1 MNLKTWISENTT
13 AGLVEDLCSGS
24 SNENLLA
31 FHEAGMDEALDTTIK
46 SRQGKQIMDAD
57 YVETPQDGIEAVE
70 AYLIERSRYLAQVL
84 EYFKA
89 EYNPIENY
97 SQNEHEEISTTYA
110 ERTDHGTDTKA
121 EDTFRH
127 GAHTDQQSFT
137 QYSDIQIN
145 PSYTD
150 TVTTGVGG
158 YDVTTHLAKVETQ
171 TTPPGDTSTTS
182 VAPFE
187 SDTFHNKEQTAVTH
201 TQGSQT
207 VARVAVGGDA
217 GNDKVSY
224 SQKQDTNLHGAH
236 NDELQHGAHTDSM
249 IYPTYDDMAHVGGT
263 EDSYEHIT
271 DERTDSVERDLDR
284 SGNIG
289 VQTAAQM
296 MQLDESF
303 WWGFKPLQK
312 MAREIAALLVEGVTV
327 L

>member
-1 MNLKTWISENTT
+1 MRLKTWISEYTT
-13 AGLVEDLCSGS
+13 DGLVTDICSSFAEG
-24 SNENLLA
+24 NLAL
-31 FHEAGMDEALDTTIK
+31 FHESGMDGVLDATLS
-46 SRQGKQIMDAD
+46 SRHGRQNMDRD
-57 YVETPQDGIEAVE
+57 YVDYPEDAIDAVK
-70 AYLIERSRYLAQVL
+70 AYLMERNRYLVQIL
-84 EYFKA
+84 EYYTS

-97 SQNEHEEISTTYA
+97 SQVEHEEVDTTYA

-127 GAHTDQQSFT
+127 GEHTDQQSFA
-137 QYSDIQIN
+137 QYSETQKY
-145 PSYTD
+145 PTYTD
-150 TVTTGVGG
+150 TFTTGVGG

-207 VARVAVGGDA
+207 VARVAVSGDG

-224 SQKQDTNLHGAH
+224 SQKQDTTQHGAH
-236 NDELQHGAHTDSM
+236 NDELEHGAHVDQF
-249 IYPTYDDMAHVGGT
+249 IYPEYSDTAHVGGT

-271 DERTDSVERDLDR
+271 DERTDSVERDLRR

-296 MQLDESF
+296 LTLDESF
-303 WWGFKPLQK
+303 WWDFKPMQK
-312 MAREIAALLVEGVTV
+312 LAREIAALIVEGVNSI
-327 L
+327 